1 VLQWGVDKGAIHML
15 IMTGASASGKT
26 EIAKILIQKHGFQK
40 MITYTTRPMRDNEKN
55 GLDYH
60 FITIEDF
67 IEKTK
72 QNFFIETTVYN
83 NHYYGTAFQDAAAD
97 KVLIV
102 DTFGANELFER
113 LGTKAVFFYL
123 ESKAEIR
130 KERMIMRGDRLGDIK
145 KRLENDAIFFQQKNM
160 VHIDY
165 IIDTNTAG
173 LDELA
178 SKINLIYQSHQK
190 KQGSL

>member
-1 VLQWGVDKGAIHML
+1 MLQWGVDKGAIHML

-83 NHYYGTAFQDAAAD
+83 NHYYGTAFQDAATD

>member
-1 VLQWGVDKGAIHML
+1 ML

-40 MITYTTRPMRDNEKN
+40 MITYTTRPMWDNEKN